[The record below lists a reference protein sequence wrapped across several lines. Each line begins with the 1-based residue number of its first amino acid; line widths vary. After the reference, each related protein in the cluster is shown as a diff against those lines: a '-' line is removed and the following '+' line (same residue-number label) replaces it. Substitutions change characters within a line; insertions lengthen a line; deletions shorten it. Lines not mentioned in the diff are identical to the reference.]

1 MLSNMCKLIF
11 LVLFLQACA
20 SNRNIKEYIIDTK
33 YNQAVGGYEKGTLFE
48 VNRKYWYQDYIP
60 DSFIVKIGILPNI
73 DLETSKLYRLD
84 VFAFAGVDK
93 NRYMTSKGVKLGDSI
108 KKAEDIYGKPIARN
122 YSPGYLTGGFLVD
135 FPGLRYKNLMIV
147 ADTST
152 QTILGFMIGDFS
164 HSW

>member
-1 MLSNMCKLIF
+1 MLSNMGKFIF
-11 LVLFLQACA
+11 LALLLHACA
-20 SNRNIKEYIIDTK
+20 SQKNIKENIIDTK
-33 YNQAVGGYEKGTLFE
+33 YNQAIGGYKKGTLFE
-48 VNRKYWYQDYIP
+48 INREYWYKDYMS
-60 DSFIVKIGILPNI
+60 DSLVFDLGLLPKFDRKTVKLQR
-73 DLETSKLYRLD
+73 LEI
-84 VFAFAGVDK
+84 FAFTGKDK

-108 KKAEDIYGKPIARN
+108 KKAEDIYGKPISRN